1 MANDKELFQAKYA
14 YKTLCDTLDSMEWKY
29 ERDDDNLQINCG
41 ATGDD
46 RPIDI
51 RMTVD
56 PEKQL
61 CTLLSQLPFKVAEE
75 DRVLG
80 AVAVCAANYN
90 MVDGSFDYNISNGA
104 IIFRLTTSIRESL
117 IGQEVFR
124 YMILVSC
131 GTVDNYN
138 DKFLMLFKKAMS
150 LDDFIKYVKE

>member
-14 YKTLCDTLDSMEWKY
+14 YTTLCDTLDAMKWKY
-29 ERDDDNLQINCG
+29 ERNDDNLSINCG

-46 RPIDI
+46 LPIDI
-51 RMTVD
+51 RVTVD
-56 PEKQL
+56 PDKQL

-90 MVDGSFDYNISNGA
+90 MVDGSFDYNINSGS
-104 IIFRLTTSIRESL
+104 IIFRMTSSIRESL
-117 IGQEVFR
+117 IGKELFE
-124 YMILVSC
+124 YMIIVSC
-131 GTVDNYN
+131 RTVDNYN

-150 LDDFIKYVKE
+150 LEDFIKYTKE